1 MSSWKGSVGRNSHV
15 SKPEKRMEE
24 RIVYEYTIVFRSEK
38 SIMET
43 VLDISNISRSGA
55 YVATNH
61 PLDIGTKCS
70 VEIKLRGPKDNPVV
84 VLAEGVIVR
93 VDNKGQ
99 GIEFTHLDEDTL
111 VSLDKIL
118 SSRET

>member
-1 MSSWKGSVGRNSHV
+1 M
-15 SKPEKRMEE
+15 SKPEKRMEK
-24 RIVYEYTIVFRSEK
+24 RIVYRYTIVFRSEK

-43 VLDISNISRSGA
+43 VLDISNISMSGV

-70 VEIKLRGPKDNPVV
+70 VEIKLRGSRDNPVV

-99 GIEFTHLDEDTL
+99 GIEFTRLDEDTL
-111 VSLDKIL
+111 VNLDKIM
-118 SSRET
+118 SSRES